1 MSLAETP
8 FSLSLMHPI
17 VSQALSDEKLMTL
30 RLINVGLTST
40 YFVRLCKVDIESLLL
55 QSCCKAMDLLSLE
68 EPQEE
73 LGQEELL
80 MLFMIMTSI
89 ALLGSILTLCVFK
102 TYLGTFLK
110 STIFSPVGVKLH
122 LH

>member
-55 QSCCKAMDLLSLE
+55 QSCYKAMDLLSLE
-68 EPQEE
+68 EP
-73 LGQEELL
+73 QEELL